1 MCATIRLYIAER
13 MLLWK
18 KKPVETAS
26 IFACTIFAGRGNT
39 LRFTMGIASI
49 PDAKRERPKSRPASI
64 GNRSKMKIKLF
75 QINKEPYGP
84 RRSFTIRFPEALFE
98 RLSQL
103 AQENGISFNFL
114 VLQCCKYSLKY
125 LKPFEEE

>member
-18 KKPVETAS
+18 KRPVETAS

-49 PDAKRERPKSRPASI
+49 PDAKSERPKSRPASI
-64 GNRSKMKIKLF
+64 GNRPKIKMKLF
-75 QINKEPYGP
+75 QIHKEPYGP
-84 RRSFTIRFPEALFE
+84 RRPFTIRFPEALFE
-98 RLSQL
+98 KLSRL

-114 VLQCCKYSLKY
+114 VLQCCDYSLKN
-125 LKPFEEE
+125 LKPSEEE

>member
-18 KKPVETAS
+18 KRPVETAS

-39 LRFTMGIASI
+39 LRFTMGIAST

-64 GNRSKMKIKLF
+64 GNRPKRKIKLF
-75 QINKEPYGP
+75 QIDKGPYGP
-84 RRSFTIRFPEALFE
+84 SRFRTIRFPEALFE